1 MTRVVETT
9 PDTLIGIDI
18 FRSLDKDAR
27 AAIARHCH
35 TFRYPAQHDIVC
47 NQDVSDDVYFVI
59 GGKVRATL
67 CSRSGKEVSFRDMRA
82 GEMFGDLSAI
92 DGQPR
97 CANVITL
104 EESVVLNMRSAAFQN
119 VLSSHSQVAFAVL
132 CGLTELVRRLSD
144 RVVEFSTLGVNNRIH
159 AELLRL
165 AKEYPHDDGL
175 VEITQPPTHAAI
187 ASRVSTR
194 REAVTK
200 EFSRLSDAGLI
211 ERRGKSLVV
220 CDLKRLERMIDD
232 LENPSD

>member
-9 PDTLIGIDI
+9 ADTLIGIAI
-18 FRSLDKDAR
+18 FRSLDNAAR
-27 AAIARHCH
+27 ASIARHCH
-35 TFRYPAQHDIVC
+35 TFRYPAHHDIIC
-47 NQDVSDDVYFVI
+47 NQDTDNDVYFVI
-59 GGKVRATL
+59 GGRVRATIF
-67 CSRSGKEVSFRDMRA
+67 SRAGKEVAFRDMGA

-92 DGQPR
+92 DGRPR

-104 EESVVLNMRSAAFQN
+104 EESVVLNMNASAFQN
-119 VLSSHSQVAFAVL
+119 VLRHHSQVAFEVL
-132 CGLTELVRRLSD
+132 CGLTELVRHLSD

-165 AKEYPHDDGL
+165 AKEYPRDGAV
-175 VEITQPPTHAAI
+175 VEISHPPTHADI

-200 EFSRLSDAGLI
+200 ELSRLSDMGLI

-220 CDLKRLERMIDD
+220 RDLTRLEQMIDD
-232 LENPSD
+232 LKGSPF